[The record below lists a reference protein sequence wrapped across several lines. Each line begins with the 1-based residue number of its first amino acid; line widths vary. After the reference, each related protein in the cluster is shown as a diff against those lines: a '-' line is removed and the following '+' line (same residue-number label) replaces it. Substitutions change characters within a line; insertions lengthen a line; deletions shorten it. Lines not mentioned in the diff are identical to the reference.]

1 MSLKHKSLIF
11 NILYKPLIIRVFAPN
26 EESTR
31 KYVLIFRG
39 ISRNPEGKTENRLQF
54 ESCLYCILLENESAS
69 HSNRIQTYEQH
80 KRIEY
85 TGHKPYKTAVGNG
98 MREIIYELPPD
109 AVEIIFLEDAV
120 NAEMIAYKYCR
131 YLALRHT
138 VLTVPVHHTR
148 HLAVMADADFFE
160 SSTLKFSSNSSRV
173 QKISVTFSLETIDYI
188 VCDYLNFNY
197 KDTKI
202 FMRSPIFICVS
213 L

>member
-1 MSLKHKSLIF
+1 M
-11 NILYKPLIIRVFAPN
+11 
-26 EESTR
+26 
-31 KYVLIFRG
+31 
-39 ISRNPEGKTENRLQF
+39 
-54 ESCLYCILLENESAS
+54 ENESAS
-69 HSNRIQTYEQH
+69 PSNRIQTYEQH

-148 HLAVMADADFFE
+148 HLAVMADADFLKVRHSNPHQIHQGTEDLRNFE
-160 SSTLKFSSNSSRV
+160 IVSLSFYKRSLKGFPNFEVTNCQTVLVAIFCFEVYSSNS
-173 QKISVTFSLETIDYI
+173 I
-188 VCDYLNFNY
+188 
-197 KDTKI
+197 
-202 FMRSPIFICVS
+202 
-213 L
+213 